1 MPGLEGVHIVILP
14 SWFPARSDGA
24 PGLRLLS
31 REPGSSEDSAEIA
44 SAATTPDA
52 EWLSVNRSG
61 SFAMGTIDRCPR
73 RKYHSLLTVREPGVG
88 EPVNMVAE
96 VEEWFDVGADR
107 EIALHSYNWG
117 STIEPTGVDHLARFE
132 PLPRWTYRFANL
144 TVTRELWLEDH
155 ADAVWIRYSVEG
167 LQKPVDLRLR
177 PLIRCRPIHALT
189 FANPFMNG
197 EIAIE
202 HGDSLQIV
210 MHPYKNVPAL
220 ITSLHGASGRFHA
233 DGHWYEGVHYEW
245 ERARGYDDAEDL
257 FTPGEFRLRLEH
269 DGAFCIRLGTEAPT
283 THEPQVLSSVLSA
296 HRSFVQ
302 ELEDAADAYLVELQG
317 GRTGVIA
324 GYPWF
329 GEWSRDTLIALPGL
343 CLARNEVGKALDILE
358 SLAGRLENGL
368 VPNIPQSGDVPSNAE
383 AIDASLLFIRA
394 TALTAKRTRSQRITA
409 LQEACLD
416 LVEAIASGADP
427 RVRIDPDGFLFVEH
441 GPWALTWMDAL
452 VDGQAVT
459 PRQGYAVDLNALW
472 LSGLQSSLRWA
483 KKMRP
488 ALVERWSET
497 AKKLSDHFEERF
509 WLQDQGFLTD
519 THDGHHPDG
528 KLRPNQ
534 LWALVLPG
542 VPCQKERKQQ
552 ALAAIRDKLLTPV
565 GLRTLSPDDP
575 GYQPSYRGA
584 QTERDRAYHQ
594 GTVWP
599 WLLGL
604 YADAV
609 AAIDGPE
616 AAREEMMPVLA
627 ALSAHLRTEGCIG
640 QIGEVFDGD
649 APHRPGGAPAQAWSV
664 SEVLR
669 VAKMAS
675 P

>member
-1 MPGLEGVHIVILP
+1 MILP

-31 REPGSSEDSAEIA
+31 REPGSSEDSTEVTA
-44 SAATTPDA
+44 AATTPDA
-52 EWLSVNRSG
+52 EWLSVNRGG

-88 EPVNMVAE
+88 EPLNMVAE
-96 VEEWFDVGADR
+96 VEEWFDVGADE
-107 EIALHSYNWG
+107 EIALHSYDWG
-117 STIEPTGVDHLARFE
+117 STVEPTGVDYLTRFE
-132 PLPRWTYRFANL
+132 PLPRWTYQFAGL
-144 TVTRELWLEDH
+144 TVTRELWLEDD
-155 ADAVWIRYSVEG
+155 ADAVWIRYSIEG

-177 PLIRCRPIHALT
+177 PLIRCRPIHKLT
-189 FANPFMNG
+189 FANSFMNG
-197 EIAIE
+197 EIE
-202 HGDSLQIV
+202 VEQGDSLRVV
-210 MHPYKNVPAL
+210 MHPYKNVPPL
-220 ITSLHGASGRFHA
+220 IASMHGASSRFHA

-269 DGAFCIRLGTEAPT
+269 DGAFCIRLGTTRAT
-283 THEPQVLSSVLSA
+283 SHEPQVLSSVLA
-296 HRSFVQ
+296 PHRSFVR
-302 ELEDAADAYLVELQG
+302 ELEDAADAYLVELDG

-343 CLARNEVGKALDILE
+343 CLARDEVGKALDILE
-358 SLAGRLENGL
+358 SLASRLENGL
-368 VPNIPQSGDVPSNAE
+368 VPNIPQSGDVPSNGE

-394 TALTAKRTRSQRITA
+394 TSLVSKRTRSQRIA
-409 LQEACLD
+409 PLQEACLD
-416 LVEAIASGADP
+416 LIESIAAGADS
-427 RVRIDPDGFLFVEH
+427 RVRIDAQGFLFVEQ

-452 VDGQAVT
+452 VDGHAVT

-472 LSGLQSSLRWA
+472 LSGLLSALRWA
-483 KKMRP
+483 KKLRP
-488 ALVERWSET
+488 EFIETWSET
-497 AKKLSDHFEERF
+497 AKKLSDHFEEKF
-509 WLQDQGFLTD
+509 WLHDQGFLTD
-519 THDGHHPDG
+519 THNGHHGDG

-542 VPCQKERKQQ
+542 VPIQKERKQR
-552 ALAAIRDKLLTPV
+552 ALRAVRDKLLTPV
-565 GLRTLSPDDP
+565 GMRTLSPDDP
-575 GYQPSYRGA
+575 DYRPFYRGA

-609 AAIDGPE
+609 AAVEGSE
-616 AAREEMMPVLA
+616 AAKEEMMPALA

-649 APHRPGGAPAQAWSV
+649 APHRPGGTPAQAWSV

-669 VAKMAS
+669 VAKMAG

>member
-1 MPGLEGVHIVILP
+1 MILP
-14 SWFPARSDGA
+14 SWFPTRSEGT

-31 REPGSSEDSAEIA
+31 KAPGSADDASETG
-44 SAATTPDA
+44 AATTPDA
-52 EWLSVNRSG
+52 EWLSVNRGG

-73 RKYHSLLTVREPGVG
+73 RKYHGLLTVREPGVG

-96 VEEWFDVGADR
+96 VEEWFDVGG
-107 EIALHSYNWG
+107 EEVALHSYNWG
-117 STIEPTGVDHLARFE
+117 NAVEPSGVDYLTRFE
-132 PLPRWTYRFANL
+132 PMPRWTYAFAGL
-144 TVTRELWLEDH
+144 TVTRELWLEDD
-155 ADAVWIRYSVEG
+155 ADAVWIRYTIEG
-167 LQKPVDLRLR
+167 LTKPVDLRLR
-177 PLIRCRPIHALT
+177 PLIRCRPIHKLT

-197 EIAIE
+197 EIDIE
-202 HGDSLQIV
+202 QGKSLRVV
-210 MHPYKNVPAL
+210 MHPYKDTPAL
-220 ITSLHGASGRFHA
+220 IASTHGVPGAFHA

-245 ERARGYDDAEDL
+245 EHARGYDDAEDL

-269 DGAFCIRLGTEAPT
+269 DGAFCIRLGTEPAT
-283 THEPQVLSSVLSA
+283 SHEPQVLTSVLSA

-302 ELEDAADAYLVELQG
+302 ELEDAADAYLVELEG
-317 GRTGVIA
+317 DRTGVIA

-329 GEWSRDTLIALPGL
+329 GEWSRDALIALPGL
-343 CLARNEVGKALDILE
+343 CLARDEIGKALDILE
-358 SLAGRLENGL
+358 SLAARLENGL

-394 TALTAKRTRSQRITA
+394 VALTSKRTRSQRITA
-409 LQEACLD
+409 LQETCLD
-416 LVEAIASGADP
+416 LIESIAGGADP
-427 RVRIDPDGFLFVEH
+427 RVHVDPEGFLFVDH

-452 VDGQAVT
+452 VDGHAVT

-472 LSGLQSSLRWA
+472 LSGLHAALRWA
-483 KKMRP
+483 KKLRP
-488 ALVERWSET
+488 ELVETYAET
-497 AKKLSDHFEERF
+497 AKKLADHFEAKF

-519 THDGHHPDG
+519 THDGHQPDG

-534 LWALVLPG
+534 LWALFLPG
-542 VPCQKERKQQ
+542 VPIQKERKRR
-552 ALAAIRDKLLTPV
+552 ALDAVRDRLLTPV

-575 GYQPSYRGA
+575 AYQPFYRGA

-609 AAIDGPE
+609 AAIEGPE
-616 AAREEMMPVLA
+616 AAKEEMMPVLA

-640 QIGEVFDGD
+640 HISEVFDGD

-669 VAKMAS
+669 VAKMAG